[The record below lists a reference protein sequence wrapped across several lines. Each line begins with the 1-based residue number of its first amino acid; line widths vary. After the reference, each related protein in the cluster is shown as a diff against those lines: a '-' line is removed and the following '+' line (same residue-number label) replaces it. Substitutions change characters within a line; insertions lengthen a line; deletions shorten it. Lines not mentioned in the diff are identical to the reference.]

1 VPPVAGP
8 DRSGRAWRFV
18 APVALAL
25 CGALLATSARAAD
38 GNDLRPGQHTELT
51 DLVRAEE
58 HRTEQLVAQVEELSA
73 EVDELAAE
81 KADAG
86 VEELR
91 RQIDELEAA
100 TGFTAVEGPGL
111 TVRLDD
117 APLPATD
124 EELAPGTQLDDYLVH
139 QQDLEGVINALWTG
153 GAEAMMVMDQRIVAT
168 STIRCVG
175 PVLLLQGR
183 RYAPPYT
190 ITAIGDADAMLEAL
204 DDSDDVANYRQYAE
218 FIGLGYQVDREDSVT
233 LPAYD
238 GPVAVSGDIAP

>member
-1 VPPVAGP
+1 MAGP
-8 DRSGRAWRFV
+8 DRSGGRVWRFV

-25 CGALLATSARAAD
+25 CGALLATSALAAD

-58 HRTEQLVAQVEELSA
+58 RRTEQLVAQVQELSD
-73 EVDELAAE
+73 EVDELAAD

-100 TGFTAVEGPGL
+100 AGYTAVEGPGL

-117 APLPATD
+117 APLPDTD
-124 EELAPGTQLDDYLVH
+124 EELAPSTQLEDYLVH

-190 ITAIGDADAMLEAL
+190 ITAIGDEDAMLEAL
-204 DDSDDVANYRQYAE
+204 DDSDDVTNYRQYAE
-218 FIGLGYQVDREDSVT
+218 FLGLGYQVDHEDSVT

-238 GPVAVSGDIAP
+238 GAIDVSGDIAP

>member
-1 VPPVAGP
+1 MAGT

-58 HRTEQLVAQVEELSA
+58 QRTEELVAQVEELSA

-100 TGFTAVEGPGL
+100 AGFTAVEGPGL

-204 DDSDDVANYRQYAE
+204 DDSDDVTDYRQYAE

-238 GPVAVSGDIAP
+238 GAIDVSGDIAP

>member
-1 VPPVAGP
+1 MAGP
-8 DRSGRAWRFV
+8 DPSGGRAWRFV

-25 CGALLATSARAAD
+25 CGALLATSALAAD

-58 HRTEQLVAQVEELSA
+58 RRTEQLVAQVQELSD
-73 EVDELAAE
+73 EVDDLTAE

-91 RQIDELEAA
+91 RQIDDLEVAA
-100 TGFTAVEGPGL
+100 GYTAVEGPGL

-117 APLPATD
+117 APLPDTD

-204 DDSDDVANYRQYAE
+204 DDSDDVTNYRQYAE
-218 FIGLGYQVDREDSVT
+218 LLDLGYQVDHEDSVT

-238 GPVAVSGDIAP
+238 GAIDVSGDIAP

>member
-1 VPPVAGP
+1 
-8 DRSGRAWRFV
+8 
-18 APVALAL
+18 
-25 CGALLATSARAAD
+25 
-38 GNDLRPGQHTELT
+38 
-51 DLVRAEE
+51 
-58 HRTEQLVAQVEELSA
+58 
-73 EVDELAAE
+73 DELAAE

-86 VEELR
+86 VEQLR

-100 TGFTAVEGPGL
+100 AGYTAVEGPGL

-117 APLPATD
+117 APLPDAD
-124 EELAPGTQLDDYLVH
+124 EELAPGTQLEDYLVH

-204 DDSDDVANYRQYAE
+204 DDSDDVTNYRQYAE
-218 FIGLGYQVDREDSVT
+218 FLDLGYQVDHEDSVT

-238 GPVAVSGDIAP
+238 GAIDVSGDIAP